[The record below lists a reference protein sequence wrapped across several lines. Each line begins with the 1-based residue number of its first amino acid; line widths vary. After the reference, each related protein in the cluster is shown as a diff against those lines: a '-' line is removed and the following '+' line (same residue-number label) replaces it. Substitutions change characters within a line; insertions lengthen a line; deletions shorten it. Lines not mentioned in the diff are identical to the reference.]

1 MSRRQTIHAVI
12 AVCLLATPVPVRTQQ
27 ALPRTSSEIKLAL
40 DQLPVLGSVLYVAAH
55 PDDENTAF
63 LAAMARGRGLR
74 TAYLSMTRGEG
85 GQNLIG
91 PEQGAALGV
100 IRTQELLAARRIDG
114 AEQYFTRAID
124 FGYSKTTE
132 ETLRFWGH
140 DSTLADVVWVI
151 RTFRPDVIVTRFT
164 LELGG
169 HGNHTASALLAIEA
183 FDAAADPHRFP
194 GQLRFTE
201 PWRAKRLVWNM
212 FRGAPADT
220 VPGRGIVRLDLGEF
234 SPLLGRSFA
243 ELAGEGR
250 SMHKSQGFGAPQ
262 NRGEVLNHF
271 QHLRGDTA
279 FTDLFDGIP
288 LTWSRV
294 RGGDAV
300 ERSIADARAAFSF
313 DNPSACLPALF
324 RISSRLAGMQQDP
337 WVSFKRAQVDALI
350 QACAGLW
357 VDLSTQKFSA
367 APGSEVPVTLTVVSR
382 SNVPFRLEAV
392 RFPFATSDSLPAAD
406 LQFNRPFRLQSS
418 IHLPGSLEYSQPHW
432 LRQPSRA
439 GAYRIS
445 SQQLVGLAETPS
457 LLSAQIR
464 LTHPEGNLTLALP
477 LQCRTVDPVD
487 GESYV
492 PFAVTPPVSIR
503 IREGV
508 LLFSGRSP
516 KTMHVSLLGGEQ
528 AIRGTMRVIA
538 PLGWKVSP
546 AAHTVDL
553 PAGSGEALYRTV
565 ITPPQGVSTGEARVQ
580 VEIGEVITEST
591 LEALTYKH
599 IPRRT
604 FMTPART
611 HLLRSEITSPG
622 GRAAYI
628 MGAGDDVPAALQ
640 QLGYRVDLLSDDDLA
655 LADFTVYDVVVA
667 GIRAYNTRPALR
679 RNQERLMD
687 YVSGGGTYVVQY
699 VTPQRGEGENIGPY
713 PLFLSRDRVSDEDA
727 PVSLLVPA
735 HPVFTTPNRITSRDF
750 DGWVQ
755 ERGLYF
761 AERWD
766 PRYDS
771 VLSCK
776 DPGEPERRG
785 GLLIARHGKGIFVY
799 NGYAFFRQL
808 PAGVEGAYRLFA
820 NILALRQ
827 RLPAQSSHGRIPGS

>member
-164 LELGG
+164 SELGG

-212 FRGAPADT
+212 
-220 VPGRGIVRLDLGEF
+220 
-234 SPLLGRSFA
+234 
-243 ELAGEGR
+243 
-250 SMHKSQGFGAPQ
+250 
-262 NRGEVLNHF
+262 F

-324 RISSRLAGMQQDP
+324 RVSSTLAGMQQDP

-392 RFPFATSDSLPAAD
+392 RFPLADSDSLPAAD